1 MKNSAKGKQIA
12 ITLQPDLEQAVQ
24 DWIASQPV
32 PPSKSAALAHFVRI
46 GLQAVASKA

>member
-12 ITLQPDLEQAVQ
+12 ITLPPDLDAAVA

-32 PPSKSAALAHFVRI
+32 PPSKSAALAHLVRI
-46 GLQAVASKA
+46 GLQSVVGV